1 VARTVRRRHARGLRW
16 EQLAEVAG
24 TVLST
29 GRCAGLSL
37 VIYDP
42 DQDPDAADARRI
54 VAFLTDVMRR
64 SPAR

>member
-1 VARTVRRRHARGLRW
+1 
-16 EQLAEVAG
+16 LAEVAG